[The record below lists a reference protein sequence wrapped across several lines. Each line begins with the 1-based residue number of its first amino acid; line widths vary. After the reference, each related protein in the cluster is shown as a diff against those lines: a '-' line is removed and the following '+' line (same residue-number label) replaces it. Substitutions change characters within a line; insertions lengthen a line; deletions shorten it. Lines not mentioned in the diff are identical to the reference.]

1 MANRVGTSFSIT
13 MALNGRVFDAST
25 VSDMDMLIPMNGLPT
40 GTFTVLVT
48 NVPDYKVESGC
59 YGTFMFLNTGYPD
72 LDGKGFSFYVINS
85 TQMTVNEATTKL
97 NITWRCATE
106 ESMKRKTMAI
116 TGTSLDAMIDVLK
129 SYEDKVP
136 YQNNLMAN
144 ASDLTDTM
152 TWRYVNSNLEDML
165 SYTVEHSAMNGDY
178 MFWTFDEVQQKIV
191 FSSLGVSRKVSQPQA
206 LIFSQN
212 ALAST
217 SNVMF
222 TDSNSGSRLWLYAYE
237 ERSNK
242 QGERLEDTFPNIVF
256 TNITSDGHADISKCG
271 GDCFDRVV
279 KSYGAKSGATAR
291 EEYGVTDEKAV
302 YGHLMMVDYFPLN
315 THKSYSIAGML
326 RKRIMSEYSK
336 LMTIGIYNSIGPAVG
351 SRVYVR
357 ALYVTK
363 NGGNAGTDMNY
374 TDEYIVLGKKIHK
387 EGTTQAGALGN
398 TVGNDSAEYV
408 TILMLGSNHH
418 GTEGYKPAMTQ
429 LKNIAD
435 ACKVEAE
442 KR

>member
-59 YGTFMFLNTGYPD
+59 YGTFMFLNTGYPK
-72 LDGKGFSFYVINS
+72 LDGKGFSFFVINAIQ
-85 TQMTVNEATTKL
+85 TTVNEATTKL
-97 NITWRCATE
+97 SITWRCATE

-129 SYEDKVP
+129 SYETPVP
-136 YQNNLMAN
+136 YQNNIMAN

-165 SYTVEHSAMNGDY
+165 SFTVEHSAMNGDY
-178 MFWTFDEVQQKIV
+178 LFWTFDEVQQKIV
-191 FSSLGVSRKVSQPQA
+191 FSSLGVSKKTSKPQA
-206 LIFSQN
+206 LIYSQN

-217 SNVMF
+217 NNVMF
-222 TDSNSGSRLWLYAYE
+222 TDSNSGSQLWLYAYE
-237 ERSNK
+237 ERLNK

-256 TNITSDGHADISKCG
+256 SNITSDGKADVSKCG

-279 KSYGAKSGATAR
+279 TSYGAKSGKAAR
-291 EEYGVTDEKAV
+291 DEYGVTDEKAV

-315 THKSYSIAGML
+315 THKSYSIASML

-408 TILMLGSNHH
+408 TILMLGSSNH